1 MNKSV
6 IFLVVL
12 IVLGLG
18 VIFVF
23 SSNNDSTPS
32 GAESDTEKTVAGES
46 FEFTGTPFVIS
57 SGTSTV
63 VWEGSKKLVPN
74 YKDLG
79 TLEIK
84 EGRFFVDGDILLGGV
99 AVFDMNSIKVSST
112 GILANENLLERHLK
126 SDDFFFVENYPTAE
140 ILISKA
146 EVTSEGQYQL
156 SGTMTIKEIAQE
168 VSFPASVSIGEN
180 EILIEGRA
188 SFDRTLWDIRYGS
201 DKFFDNLA
209 NNVID
214 DLFTV
219 EFKIVANK

>member
-18 VIFVF
+18 ALFIF

-63 VWEGSKKLVPN
+63 IWEGSKKLVPN

-84 EGRFFVDGDILLGGV
+84 EGQFFVDGDILLGGV

-126 SDDFFFVENYPTAE
+126 SDDFFSVENYPTAE

-146 EVTSEGQYQL
+146 EVISEGQYQL
-156 SGTMTIKEIAQE
+156 SGIMTIKKIAQE
-168 VSFPASVSIGEN
+168 VSFPASVSIGED
-180 EILIEGRA
+180 EIVIEGRA

-219 EFKIVANK
+219 EFKVVANK